1 MPDAFKKTNYTKNSL
16 ILQQDKNNRK
26 NKLMRLQVDSEFQQV
41 KVKDLNEMN
50 NVEMFTTS
58 VSGGKAFAAEQIIR
72 ELKTRVSKLNAQ
84 KLKVSPIKIIL
95 NSAINMNNVPSE
107 KYGLTP
113 EEIEK
118 KINFK

>member
-72 ELKTRVSKLNAQ
+72 ELKTRISKLNAQ
-84 KLKVSPIKIIL
+84 KLKISPIKIIL